1 MGKCPRIGPLG
12 AGPYHEARERAA
24 FAVAPAPW
32 TWWNSPVDQ
41 LLELLRERG
50 FRSGRFV
57 LSSGKESDFF
67 IDCKP
72 VVLLAR
78 GHVLVGEALLTRIR
92 DLPGSVDAVA
102 GVELGGCPLASA
114 VAYASAGGGH
124 ALDAVYIRKKAKEHG
139 TRKMLEGV
147 DGLSPGARLAI
158 VEDTVTT
165 GGSTLRAINAVREAG
180 FEVAGVVAVVDR
192 LEGGAA
198 AIADAGVSFD
208 ALYDRTDFMGAP

>member
-1 MGKCPRIGPLG
+1 
-12 AGPYHEARERAA
+12 
-24 FAVAPAPW
+24 
-32 TWWNSPVDQ
+32 VDQ

-50 FRSGRFV
+50 FSRGRFV
-57 LSSGKESDFF
+57 LSSGKASDFF

-78 GHVLVGEALLTRIR
+78 GHVLVGEALLARIR
-92 DLPGSVDAVA
+92 DLPGSASAVA

-114 VAYASAGGGH
+114 VAYASASSDEP
-124 ALDAVYIRKKAKEHG
+124 LDAIYIRKEPKAHG
-139 TRKMLEGV
+139 TRKMLEGA
-147 DGLSPGARLAI
+147 DGLSPGARVAI

-180 FEVAGVVAVVDR
+180 FEVTGVVAVVDR

-198 AIADAGVSFD
+198 AIAKAGVRFN
-208 ALYDRTDFMGAP
+208 ALYDRNDFMGDA

>member
-1 MGKCPRIGPLG
+1 
-12 AGPYHEARERAA
+12 
-24 FAVAPAPW
+24 
-32 TWWNSPVDQ
+32 VDQ

-50 FRSGRFV
+50 FRRGRFV

-72 VVLLAR
+72 AVLLAR
-78 GHVLVGEALLTRIR
+78 GHVLVGEALLARIR
-92 DLPGSVDAVA
+92 DLPGSVSAVA

-114 VAYASAGGGH
+114 VAYASAGGD
-124 ALDAVYIRKKAKEHG
+124 DAVDAIYIRKEAKKHG
-139 TRKMLEGV
+139 TRRMLEGA
-147 DGLSPGARLAI
+147 DGLSSGARLVV

-165 GGSTLRAINAVREAG
+165 GGSTIRAINTVREAG

-198 AIADAGVSFD
+198 AIAEAGVNFN
-208 ALYDRTDFMGAP
+208 ALYDRTDFMGEP